1 MNKTIIVIAVVL
13 AQFCLRATAET
24 TLGHNYLQAGVAAVR
39 FGDEIADD
47 VLGTG
52 YGIAGAMNFNVKE
65 NLDFVLYAGG
75 SFADGNI
82 EDVEIE
88 VRSRYLGA
96 EFVFFQ
102 NPDGQVNPY
111 IGLGISA
118 KQNEMEA
125 SRYWQSVDEDEEN
138 VGFDGSMGV
147 EYELSPALTLNAG
160 FDYDSDAAGD
170 ASTSAYGTLGYWIEP
185 LLQVF
190 LDGAY
195 DFDSEGS
202 AIGAGMLFKY

>member
-1 MNKTIIVIAVVL
+1 MKAKITVIAVVL
-13 AQFCLRATAET
+13 AQFCLRAPAET
-24 TLGHNYLQAGVAAVR
+24 TLGHNYLQAEVAAVR
-39 FGDEIADD
+39 FGDDTANDI
-47 VLGTG
+47 LGTG
-52 YGIAGAMNFNVKE
+52 YGIAGAINFNVKE
-65 NLDFVLYAGG
+65 NLDLVLYAGG
-75 SFADGNI
+75 AYADGNI
-82 EDVEIE
+82 EDVEID
-88 VRSRYLGA
+88 VTTRYLGA
-96 EFVFFQ
+96 SFVFFQ
-102 NPDGQVNPY
+102 NPDGQLNPY

-170 ASTSAYGTLGYWIEP
+170 ASTSAYGTLGYWMQP